1 MDDVG
6 YLAREQEALS
16 PKLIVK
22 LEVKELACMKES
34 ERNSKANHARKHHLR
49 CVKQIAKQ
57 KSGQKVGGSE
67 WVSNPP
73 WTLEVPINGFEVR
86 EAHRSSL
93 APSQPCGRPLGW
105 RLLAWPRYPRSQN
118 PKQV

>member
-49 CVKQIAKQ
+49 CVKQTSKQ
-57 KSGQKVGGSE
+57 KGLGRRLAGA
-67 WVSNPP
+67 
-73 WTLEVPINGFEVR
+73 NGCR
-86 EAHRSSL
+86 THHGHLRCPSTDLKSAKLTGAHSL
-93 APSQPCGRPLGW
+93 PHSRAAGR
-105 RLLAWPRYPRSQN
+105 
-118 PKQV
+118 